1 MCYVAPLRPSEAA
14 YWLSTHRH
22 VWHLKVGTSES
33 SKRAGAGGC
42 SEAAARRAQGSLV
55 PPTADAR
62 TPIPARDLNAH
73 GPLLPAGAATG
84 ARPPRAGP
92 GRAWGVAPPLGRAGP
107 PPPGRREAWA
117 AACRR
122 RGDSV
127 AGWCWR
133 RFASP
138 PRPGDVRRGQ
148 PAAGRSLLAQR
159 LLPLLR
165 QESPAPGG
173 GGARAA
179 GGRAQVGAR
188 AAQRGRL
195 RRFPSAPSRPGSAV
209 AGPAAGRRDSGSAV
223 GRKGEAAGPGPGG
236 TEQVGPDLPAGSR
249 PRGERLL
256 LKPGDGDCRRR
267 SWLLSWLI
275 GCGGLGFGVS
285 FLMRRYFGMAWGE
298 PDAGWS
304 GRWGSGCAEEFP
316 WELSSAQLS
325 EHQRPVLARRKRR
338 NAEGDRGWGSAGVQL
353 RPRGLKAA
361 GEEVRFLHTAFTPLS
376 VLPGCSKSDGNAI

>member
-1 MCYVAPLRPSEAA
+1 
-14 YWLSTHRH
+14 
-22 VWHLKVGTSES
+22 
-33 SKRAGAGGC
+33 
-42 SEAAARRAQGSLV
+42 
-55 PPTADAR
+55 
-62 TPIPARDLNAH
+62 
-73 GPLLPAGAATG
+73 
-84 ARPPRAGP
+84 
-92 GRAWGVAPPLGRAGP
+92 VAPPLGRAGP

-209 AGPAAGRRDSGSAV
+209 AGPAAGRRDTGGPRGGWAERRGGGARPGGHGAGGARPPCWEPAPGGAAPSEAGGRGLLAPVLVAQLVDRLWRFGVRRLVFNATLLWDGVRRAGCGLEWPLRLWVCGGVSVGAQLSSASISARSWRGASGATL
-223 GRKGEAAGPGPGG
+223 RETGPGG
-236 TEQVGPDLPAGSR
+236 QPASSSG
-249 PRGERLL
+249 RGE
-256 LKPGDGDCRRR
+256 
-267 SWLLSWLI
+267 
-275 GCGGLGFGVS
+275 
-285 FLMRRYFGMAWGE
+285 
-298 PDAGWS
+298 
-304 GRWGSGCAEEFP
+304 
-316 WELSSAQLS
+316 
-325 EHQRPVLARRKRR
+325 
-338 NAEGDRGWGSAGVQL
+338 
-353 RPRGLKAA
+353 
-361 GEEVRFLHTAFTPLS
+361 
-376 VLPGCSKSDGNAI
+376 